1 MHNENQSRSRTF
13 LCWHIHMMRKSIPIL
28 LLALAFAGGA
38 LAQQTRVYKWV
49 DKDGITHFG
58 DSVPA
63 EYAELPK
70 EVINDHGVAI
80 EQLAGKKTEEELE
93 TERLEAERLLAIEL
107 QRRADRALLATYLS
121 VEEILMHRDRR
132 VELFQAQA
140 RVTELYLRNLERR
153 MGKLRTEAANFQPY
167 SEDPD
172 APMID
177 EELADELRETKDIM
191 ARHERNLDKFRNDE
205 QQIIARFD
213 GDISRF
219 RLLKGLDD

>member
-1 MHNENQSRSRTF
+1 
-13 LCWHIHMMRKSIPIL
+13 MMRKSIPTL
-28 LLALAFAGGA
+28 LLVLAFAGGA
-38 LAQQTRVYKWV
+38 LAQETKVYKWV
-49 DKDGITHFG
+49 DKDGTTHYG
-58 DSVPA
+58 DSIPA

-70 EVINDHGVAI
+70 QVINDHGVAV
-80 EQLAGKKTEEELE
+80 EQLAGKKTEAELAA
-93 TERLEAERLLAIEL
+93 ERLEAERLLAAEL

-153 MGKLRTEAANFQPY
+153 MGKLRIEAANFQPY

-177 EELADELRETKDIM
+177 EELVEELRKTKGIM
-191 ARHERNLDKFRNDE
+191 ARHERNLDKFRTDE

-213 GDISRF
+213 GDITRF
-219 RLLKGLDD
+219 RLLKGLND

>member
-1 MHNENQSRSRTF
+1 
-13 LCWHIHMMRKSIPIL
+13 MRKSIPIL
-28 LLALAFAGGA
+28 LLALAVAGGA
-38 LAQQTRVYKWV
+38 LAQETKVYKWV
-49 DKDGITHFG
+49 DKDGTTHYG
-58 DSVPA
+58 DSVPV

-70 EVINDHGVAI
+70 EVINDHGVAV
-80 EQLAGKKTEEELE
+80 EQLAGKKSAA
-93 TERLEAERLLAIEL
+93 EREAERLEQERLLAAEL
-107 QRRADRALLATYLS
+107 QQRADRALLATYLS

-177 EELADELRETKDIM
+177 EELVDELRKTKDIM
-191 ARHERNLDKFRNDE
+191 ARHERNLNKFRANE

-219 RLLKGLDD
+219 RLLKGLDE

>member
-1 MHNENQSRSRTF
+1 MY
-13 LCWHIHMMRKSIPIL
+13 KSIPIL
-28 LLALAFAGGA
+28 LLALCVASGA
-38 LAQQTRVYKWV
+38 LAQEARVYKWV
-49 DKDGITHFG
+49 DKDGITHYG
-58 DSVPA
+58 DSVPV

-70 EVINDHGVAI
+70 EVINDHGVAV
-80 EQLAGKKTEEELE
+80 ERLAGKKTTAELE
-93 TERLEAERLLAIEL
+93 ADRREEERLLAMEL

-121 VEEILMHRDRR
+121 IDEILMHRDRR

-140 RVTELYLRNLERR
+140 RVTELYLRNLKRR
-153 MGKLRTEAANFQPY
+153 MGTLRTEAANFQPY
-167 SEDPD
+167 SEDPE

-177 EELADELRETKDIM
+177 EGLVEELRKTKTVM
-191 ARHERNLDKFRNDE
+191 ARHERNLDKFRTDE

>member
-1 MHNENQSRSRTF
+1 
-13 LCWHIHMMRKSIPIL
+13 MMYKSIPIL
-28 LLALAFAGGA
+28 LLALGVAGGA
-38 LAQQTRVYKWV
+38 LAQEARVYKWV
-49 DKDGITHFG
+49 DKDGITHYG
-58 DSVPA
+58 DSIPV

-80 EQLAGKKTEEELE
+80 EQLAGRKTKEELE
-93 TERLEAERLLAIEL
+93 ADRREEERLLAMEL

-121 VEEILMHRDRR
+121 IDEILMHRDRR

-140 RVTELYLRNLERR
+140 RVTEMYLRNLERR

-167 SEDPD
+167 SDNPE

-177 EELADELRETKDIM
+177 EELAEELRQTKVIRT
-191 ARHERNLDKFRNDE
+191 RHERNLDKFRTDE

-219 RLLKGLDD
+219 RLLKGLND

>member
-1 MHNENQSRSRTF
+1 MH
-13 LCWHIHMMRKSIPIL
+13 KSIPIL
-28 LLALAFAGGA
+28 LLALGVAGGT
-38 LAQQTRVYKWV
+38 LAQEARVYKWV
-49 DKDGITHFG
+49 DKDGITHYG
-58 DSVPA
+58 DSIPV

-70 EVINDHGVAI
+70 EVINDHGVTV
-80 EQLAGKKTEEELE
+80 EQLAGKQTAEEREAARREEES
-93 TERLEAERLLAIEL
+93 LLAMEL

-121 VEEILMHRDRR
+121 VDEILMHRDRR

-140 RVTELYLRNLERR
+140 RVTELYLRNLVRR
-153 MGKLRTEAANFQPY
+153 MGKLRIEAANFQPY
-167 SEDPD
+167 SEDPE

-177 EELADELRETKDIM
+177 EELAEELRKTKTVM
-191 ARHERNLDKFRNDE
+191 ARHERNLDKFRTNE